1 MQEIIEIIKTYKE
14 DNPHVYITESM
25 IKAVIEENIDL
36 IISDIRKDI

>member
-25 IKAVIEENIDL
+25 IKAIIEENID
-36 IISDIRKDI
+36 IFIKEIKDNI

>member
-1 MQEIIEIIKTYKE
+1 MEEIREIIETYKE
-14 DNPHVYITESM
+14 DHPEVYITNSM

>member
-1 MQEIIEIIKTYKE
+1 MEEIRGIIETYKE
-14 DNPHVYITESM
+14 DHPEVYITNSM

>member
-14 DNPHVYITESM
+14 DHPEVYITNSM